1 MASEDYNEEDWESL
15 SDVETALD
23 NIGIKLRENANTY
36 RDTETILNE
45 IAEKW
50 DTLDETSQNSVVSAL
65 AGTRQR
71 VNKKCSVYIVIYIG
85 HNTHMQV
92 KGKVLH

>member
-71 VNKKCSVYIVIYIG
+71 VNNKMLRMYSNIYRTQ
-85 HNTHMQV
+85 HTYA
-92 KGKVLH
+92 GKR

>member
-1 MASEDYNEEDWESL
+1 MASEDYNEEEWESL
-15 SDVETALD
+15 SDVETALE

-71 VNKKCSVYIVIYIG
+71 VNNKMLRIYSNIYRTQ
-85 HNTHMQV
+85 HIYA
-92 KGKVLH
+92 GKR